1 MGGIMKIIGIDQ
13 SSTSSG
19 VSFFVNG
26 KLKNYT
32 LIKPKSSKRAD
43 EIYAEE
49 LDHTINIIMPE
60 EMYSTTLL
68 RITVIVDQIEKLI
81 EQFKPDVVYFEEIF
95 VASRIQNISGFRSL
109 ARLQGFL
116 AHCCWKHKRPYVIVE
131 ENKWINSFGTYSSE
145 IKRPERKADIMNKIN
160 EKYGLDI
167 KTDDISDAIAIGDY
181 AIRYETNVLT
191 PSTK

>member
-1 MGGIMKIIGIDQ
+1 MKIIGIDQ

-49 LDHTINIIMPE
+49 LDHTISIIMPE

-116 AHCCWKHKRPYVIVE
+116 AHCCWKHKIPYVIVE

>member
-1 MGGIMKIIGIDQ
+1 MRIIGIAQ

-26 KLKNYT
+26 KLKDYK

-49 LDHTINIIMPE
+49 LDHTISIIMPE
-60 EMYSTTLL
+60 ELYTTTLL
-68 RITVIVDQIEKLI
+68 RITVIVDQIEKLM

-116 AHCCWKHKRPYVIVE
+116 AHCCWKHKIPYVIVE

-181 AIRYETNVLT
+181 AVRQET
-191 PSTK
+191 TKEK